1 MNKIVLYACL
11 MILFSASLFAMFC
24 PECGTKNQD
33 KFKYCYSCGEKLP
46 QGQSQ
51 SQFKKPTKSSETI
64 TAEDLYDY
72 DSNLVYPGKET
83 SKNQQMI
90 DKLQKQ
96 IAAQRKLYKNKRSN
110 PGTIGSNPK
119 DVFSFLNGGAS
130 KQLMGL
136 QGKNISESQLLE
148 LNESPQVNQLM
159 NQMKSQNF
167 QKNILEGLKQMKGQ
181 KGADKK
187 IGSSINQLE
196 ALFQMLNMQGAMG
209 GNQP

>member
-1 MNKIVLYACL
+1 M
-11 MILFSASLFAMFC
+11 FSASLFAMFC

-46 QGQSQ
+46 DGHSKVP
-51 SQFKKPTKSSETI
+51 SNSNGSETI

-72 DSNLVYPGKET
+72 KSNLVYPGKEK
-83 SKNQQMI
+83 SKNQELINTLRKKIANQ
-90 DKLQKQ
+90 QKT
-96 IAAQRKLYKNKRSN
+96 YKTNKSKSI
-110 PGTIGSNPK
+110 GSAKGSNPA
-119 DVFSFLNGGAS
+119 DVFSFLNSGAS

-136 QGKNISESQLLE
+136 QGKNISGSQLLE

-159 NQMKSQNF
+159 NQMKSPNF
-167 QKNILEGLKQMKGQ
+167 QQNILEGLRQMRGK

-209 GNQP
+209 ESQP